1 MREELQF
8 AEELQP
14 SKVKTMPFLEKDT
27 DKLFLIGAGGFLGA
41 VCRFL
46 LCEMVEAELGVLS
59 VNALG
64 SFMLGM
70 IMYDTE
76 YLGFIG
82 PKGKIAFGTGF
93 MGAFTTFST
102 FAVQSFGMP
111 FFPALGNISL
121 NLLLTLT
128 GVFLGRSVI
137 KSISSRRT

>member
-1 MREELQF
+1 MKKM
-8 AEELQP
+8 P
-14 SKVKTMPFLEKDT
+14 SQ
-27 DKLFLIGAGGFLGA
+27 DKEIDKIFLIGAGGFLGA

-46 LCEMVEAELGVLS
+46 LCELVEGQLGILS
-59 VNALG
+59 VNVIG

-102 FAVQSFGMP
+102 FAVQSFSLP
-111 FFPALGNISL
+111 FIPALGNISA
-121 NLLLTLT
+121 NIFLTLT
-128 GVFLGRSVI
+128 GVFFGRSVI
-137 KSISSRRT
+137 KALSSREI

>member
-1 MREELQF
+1 MPSPDRE
-8 AEELQP
+8 
-14 SKVKTMPFLEKDT
+14 M
-27 DKLFLIGAGGFLGA
+27 DKIFLIGAGGFLGA

-46 LCEMVEAELGVLS
+46 LCELVEGQLGILS
-59 VNALG
+59 VNVIG

-102 FAVQSFGMP
+102 FAVQSFSLP
-111 FFPALGNISL
+111 FIPALGNVSANIV
-121 NLLLTLT
+121 LTLT
-128 GVFLGRSVI
+128 GVFFGRSVI
-137 KSISSRRT
+137 RALSSREI

>member
-1 MREELQF
+1 M
-8 AEELQP
+8 
-14 SKVKTMPFLEKDT
+14 
-27 DKLFLIGAGGFLGA
+27 DKIFLIGAGGFLGA

-46 LCEMVEAELGVLS
+46 LCELVEGQLGILS
-59 VNALG
+59 VNVIG

-102 FAVQSFGMP
+102 FAVQSFSLP
-111 FFPALGNISL
+111 FIPALGNVSANIV
-121 NLLLTLT
+121 LTLT
-128 GVFLGRSVI
+128 GVFFGRSVI
-137 KSISSRRT
+137 RALSSREI

>member
-1 MREELQF
+1 MREELTTF
-8 AEELQP
+8 
-14 SKVKTMPFLEKDT
+14 KVKTMSSPEKDT
-27 DKLFLIGAGGFLGA
+27 DKILLIGVGGFLGA

-46 LCEMVEAELGVLS
+46 LCELVEAQLGILS
-59 VNALG
+59 VNVLG
-64 SFMLGM
+64 SFMLGL

-82 PKGKIAFGTGF
+82 PKGRIAFGTGF

-102 FAVQSFGMP
+102 FAVQSFEMS

-121 NLLLTLT
+121 NLFLTLT

-137 KSISSRRT
+137 KSISSWRA

>member
-1 MREELQF
+1 MSS
-8 AEELQP
+8 P
-14 SKVKTMPFLEKDT
+14 EKDT
-27 DKLFLIGAGGFLGA
+27 DKILLIGVGGFLGA

-46 LCEMVEAELGVLS
+46 LCELVEAQLGILS
-59 VNALG
+59 VNVLG
-64 SFMLGM
+64 SFMLGL

-82 PKGKIAFGTGF
+82 PKGRIAFGTGF

-102 FAVQSFGMP
+102 FAVQSFEMS

-121 NLLLTLT
+121 NLFLTLT

-137 KSISSRRT
+137 KSISSWRA